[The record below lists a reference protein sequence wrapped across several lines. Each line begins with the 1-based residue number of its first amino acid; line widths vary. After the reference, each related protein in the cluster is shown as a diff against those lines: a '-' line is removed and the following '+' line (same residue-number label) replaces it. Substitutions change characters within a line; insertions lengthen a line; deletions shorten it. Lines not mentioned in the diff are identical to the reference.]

1 MPLFMLIHK
10 IDGKDSVLIVEANT
24 KLYASLAA
32 GMAGFGGTP
41 VSAHDFEPAQARK
54 ISKKMIGRVL
64 TQGEME
70 ALLKGLGQGR

>member
-1 MPLFMLIHK
+1 MPLFMLIHEVE
-10 IDGKDSVLIVEANT
+10 GKESVLLVEAAT

-41 VSAHDFEPAQARK
+41 VSAHEFEPAQARK
-54 ISKKMIGRVL
+54 ISKNMIGRVL
-64 TQGEME
+64 SQGEME